1 MEYHKIETLFE
12 RDGKFVVTE
21 QLRNPVYGAFKNWH
35 VTEKIDGTNIRV
47 TLQEDGTVVLGGRTD
62 AAQLHADLVRYLH
75 ATFTPAKMRAAL
87 WRPDDSGDIKPVKVV
102 LYGEGYGA
110 GIQKGGGFYRPDKSF
125 RLFDVLVDDRW
136 WLDWPNVEDVAVKLG
151 IKTAPYLGD
160 CTLDELVA
168 MVKRGVPSVV
178 SVEDS
183 GQERMAEGIIGRT
196 VEPLFDRRGKRIIL
210 KLKTSD
216 FGKAAAEREAA

>member
-21 QLRNPVYGAFKNWH
+21 QLRNSVYGAFKKWH

-47 TLQEDGTVVLGGRTD
+47 TLTEEGKVVLGGRTD
-62 AAQLHADLVRYLH
+62 AAQIPVDLIQYLYETFPAD
-75 ATFTPAKMRAAL
+75 KMRATM
-87 WRPDDSGDIKPVKVV
+87 WRPDADGKIQPVKAV

-110 GIQKGGGFYRPDKSF
+110 GIQKGGGLYRKDKAF

-136 WLDWPNVEDVAVKLG
+136 WLDWINVEDVASKLE
-151 IKTAPYLGD
+151 INTAPYLGEF
-160 CTLDELVA
+160 TLDEIVA
-168 MVKRGVPSVV
+168 MVKAGVPSVV
-178 SVEDS
+178 SIEDS
-183 GQERMAEGIIGRT
+183 GQERMAEGVIGRT
-196 VEPLFDRRGKRIIL
+196 IEPLFDRRGKRVIL

-216 FGKAAAEREAA
+216 FGQVCKAA

>member
-21 QLRNPVYGAFKNWH
+21 QLRNPVYGAFMKWH

-47 TLQEDGTVVLGGRTD
+47 TLDDEGRVFFGGRTD
-62 AAQLHADLVRYLH
+62 AAQLHADLVRHLQE
-75 ATFTPAKMRAAL
+75 TFTPAKMRAAL
-87 WRPDDSGDIKPVKVV
+87 WRPDETGEIKPVKAV

-110 GIQKGGGFYRPDKSF
+110 GIQKGGGLYRKDKAF

-136 WLDWPNVEDVAVKLG
+136 WLDWPNVEDVAAKLG
-151 IKTAPYLGD
+151 IKTTPYLGD
-160 CTLDELVA
+160 FTLDEIVA
-168 MVKRGVPSVV
+168 MVKAGVPSVV

-183 GQERMAEGIIGRT
+183 GQERMAEGVIGRT
-196 VEPLFDRRGKRIIL
+196 IEPLFDRRGKRVIL

-216 FGKAAAEREAA
+216 FGKTAAGSEAA